1 MNMYDNKLYAPLYLK
16 TVMEILDMYV
26 VTFKEV
32 CHILFGKD
40 LLEVRYFEE
49 SESLWVLFFEVVGPV
64 FVTIH
69 SLVECPHFMCCGQF

>member
-1 MNMYDNKLYAPLYLK
+1 MNLNIDQSSNFCGCNQEAELSEIRKFNFMNMYDNKLYAPLYLK

-49 SESLWVLFFEVVGPV
+49 SESL
-64 FVTIH
+64 
-69 SLVECPHFMCCGQF
+69 